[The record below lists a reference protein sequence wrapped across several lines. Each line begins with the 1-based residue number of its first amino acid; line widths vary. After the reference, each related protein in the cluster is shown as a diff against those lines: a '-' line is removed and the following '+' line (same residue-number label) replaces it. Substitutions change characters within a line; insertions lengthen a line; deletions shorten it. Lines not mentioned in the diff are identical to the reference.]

1 MGMNCL
7 QFYVVDMNVRFNKF
21 SIYIIKIGK
30 QKEYRKNINKFFE
43 LYIDIKD
50 PWLHQY
56 MQILYDLKSFMIH
69 HKK

>member
-50 PWLHQY
+50 P
-56 MQILYDLKSFMIH
+56 
-69 HKK
+69 